1 MIRKLSS
8 RVIFSLYSLLINI
21 SSAGLI
27 ILARFNPKL
36 AKMMAGR
43 EYSKRILSALAKEQK
58 LKPRIWFHFA
68 SLGEFEQ
75 GRQVIE
81 NIKAESP
88 ETEIYISFFSPSG
101 YEVRKNYEKARQI
114 FYLPADTTSN
124 AKLII
129 QSIQPDAFVL
139 TKYDFWWNLIRALE
153 QCQVQVYLISGV
165 FRKGQY
171 FFHPL
176 LTDFADILK
185 SFRSIFTQDENSAE
199 LLRKLHFKNV
209 QVAGDTRIDRVIS
222 IAEHAEIDP
231 VIEQWTT
238 GQPALVYGSVWMED
252 MKILGPFINR
262 HPEFNHIIVPHD
274 ISTTNIRNITSCI
287 TSEFSVWSDTLKKDN
302 HILIIDRIG
311 MLNNLYKIA
320 FTAYIGGGFGRG
332 IHNILEA
339 AVYGIP
345 VFFGPNHHKFKEA
358 HELIDLNVAFEVK
371 STEAF
376 EKKVAQIRDS
386 FSGTEIRKSAEAYFE
401 KNRGSSRLIAERIL
415 EDLKSKHTFVP

>member
-8 RVIFSLYSLLINI
+8 RVIFSLYSLLVSI

-43 EYSKRILSALAKEQK
+43 KHSIKILSALAKEQK

-81 NIKAESP
+81 NIVAESP

-101 YEVRKNYEKARQI
+101 YEVRKNYEKARLI

-139 TKYDFWWNLIRALE
+139 TKYDFWWNMLRALE
-153 QCQVQVYLISGV
+153 QRQVPVYLISGV

-176 LTDFADILK
+176 LTGFADILK
-185 SFRSIFTQDENSAE
+185 LFRSIFTQDENSAE
-199 LLRKLHFKNV
+199 LLRKLHYKNV

-222 IAEHAEIDP
+222 IAEHAKIDP
-231 VIEQWTT
+231 VIEQWAT
-238 GQPALVYGSVWMED
+238 GQPTLVYGSVWTED
-252 MKILGPFINR
+252 MKILGPFING

-274 ISTTNIRNITSCI
+274 ISPSNVRNITSSI
-287 TSEFSVWSDTLKKDN
+287 NSKFSVWSVSLKEDN
-302 HILIIDRIG
+302 HILIIDSIG

-345 VFFGPNHHKFKEA
+345 VFFGPNHQKFKEA
-358 HELIDLNVAFEVK
+358 HELIDLNVAFEVN
-371 STEAF
+371 STEAL
-376 EKKVAQIRDS
+376 EKKVAQIRDYFTGS
-386 FSGTEIRKSAEAYFE
+386 EIRKQPKHILKRTEA
-401 KNRGSSRLIAERIL
+401 RAGL
-415 EDLKSKHTFVP
+415 